1 MGFFDTVKEKANALA
16 SDAGRASKVTAAQ
29 ARVIVLQSDVRKA
42 ERELG
47 HAAFELIGRGELEPT
62 GMADAAARLREAHQ
76 ALSDKEAEIAAI
88 RAAAGDPQAA
98 ADAAGQATTA
108 AEPAPVPEAPG
119 GTSGGGE
126 AGAVADAVA
135 AEAPAAKKP
144 ARKPA
149 PRKAAAKSAVAKSA
163 AKKAG
168 GADKTGSAKPAPKKT
183 GGAKAA
189 SKSAGGGTRKKP
201 PASSA

>member
-98 ADAAGQATTA
+98 ANAAGQATTA

-144 ARKPA
+144 A
-149 PRKAAAKSAVAKSA
+149 RKAAAKSAVAKSA